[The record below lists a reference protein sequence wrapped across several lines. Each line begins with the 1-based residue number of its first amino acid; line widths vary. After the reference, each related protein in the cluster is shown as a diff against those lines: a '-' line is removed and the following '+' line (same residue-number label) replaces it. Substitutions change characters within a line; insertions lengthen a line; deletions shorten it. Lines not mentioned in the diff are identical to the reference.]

1 MSATDASQPFAGWDD
16 GLRAELEANTSN
28 ASVGTALLLEDER
41 ARYWELRVPPGGR
54 IGFHRH
60 VLDYVWTCV
69 TGGLAVSHY
78 GDGSTVP
85 VTYAP
90 GETRRLSFAAGE
102 SMIHDLENTGDAEL
116 VFTTIEYLDSANP
129 PLPLATTAVW

>member
-1 MSATDASQPFAGWDD
+1 MGRRAPRGAG
-16 GLRAELEANTSN
+16 
-28 ASVGTALLLEDER
+28 
-41 ARYWELRVPPGGR
+41 
-54 IGFHRH
+54 
-60 VLDYVWTCV
+60 
-69 TGGLAVSHY
+69 

>member
-1 MSATDASQPFAGWDD
+1 MGATERFEGWDEA
-16 GLRAELEANTSN
+16 LRAELEANTAN
-28 ASVGTALLLEDER
+28 AAVGTALLLEDER
-41 ARYWELRVPPGGR
+41 ARYWELRVQPGGR

-78 GDGSTVP
+78 GDGTTVQ
-85 VTYAP
+85 VSYAA
-90 GETRRLSFAAGE
+90 GETRRLSFDDGE

-116 VFTTIEYLDSANP
+116 VFTTIEFLDSANP
-129 PLPLATTAVW
+129 PLPLATAPVW

>member
-1 MSATDASQPFAGWDD
+1 MGATEPFGGWDEA
-16 GLRAELEANTSN
+16 LRAELEANTAN
-28 ASVGTALLLEDER
+28 AAVGTALLLEDER
-41 ARYWELRVPPGGR
+41 ARYWELRVQPGGR

-69 TGGLAVSHY
+69 TGGLAVSRY
-78 GDGSTVP
+78 GDGTTVP
-85 VTYAP
+85 VAYAA

-116 VFTTIEYLDSANP
+116 VFTTIEFLDSANP
-129 PLPLATTAVW
+129 PLPLATAPVW